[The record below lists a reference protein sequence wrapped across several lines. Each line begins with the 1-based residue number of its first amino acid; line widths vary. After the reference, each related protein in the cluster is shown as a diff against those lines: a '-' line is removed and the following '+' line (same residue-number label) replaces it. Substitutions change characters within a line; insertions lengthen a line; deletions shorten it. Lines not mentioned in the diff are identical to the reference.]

1 MKKWVIV
8 LILCALGSWVSISA
22 QEKVDTLSAAI
33 VQTNKEK
40 LAARTQTSMQKL
52 DTVKIKRG
60 FAVLGSPDLIK
71 TLQMF
76 PGVASGT
83 ELSSGLY
90 VRGGDGSR
98 SMAP

>member
-1 MKKWVIV
+1 MV
-8 LILCALGSWVSISA
+8 LVFCVVGSLFRVYA

-33 VQTNKEK
+33 VRTDKEK
-40 LAARTQTSMQKL
+40 LAARSQTSMQKL
-52 DTVKIKRG
+52 DTVKIRRG

-76 PGVASGT
+76 PGVSSGT

-90 VRGGDGSR
+90 VRGGDG
-98 SMAP
+98 